1 MRTGTWKAAAVALT
15 LVVAGCGGDDDDGAT
30 DEVEG
35 TEDVGGSDAGA
46 TDDTA
51 ADDSGD
57 DAAGGGGG
65 EAEVTIANFAF
76 SPDEITVAEGGTVTV
91 TNEDSASHTFT
102 SEDGNFDLPLDGSAS
117 GSVTLTVGPGS
128 YDFLC
133 TIHPSMTG
141 TLTVE

>member
-1 MRTGTWKAAAVALT
+1 MRRGTWKAAAVALT
-15 LVVAGCGGDDDDGAT
+15 LVVAGCGGDDDDDAA

-35 TEDVGGSDAGA
+35 TEDVGGSDAG

-57 DAAGGGGG
+57 SAGGD
-65 EAEVTIANFAF
+65 ADVTMTNFAF
-76 SPDEITVAEGGTVTV
+76 NPDELTVASGDSVTV
-91 TNEDSASHTFT
+91 ANEDGTPHTFT
-102 SEDGNFDLPLDGSAS
+102 SEDGGFDLRLGGSES
-117 GSVTLTVGPGS
+117 GEVTIDAEAGS